1 LNREQSL
8 ALFATGRDAWNA
20 WAEKMSGERAALEA
34 EGTWV
39 DDPFESEW
47 NEPTRAWHAAAAA
60 DFSAY
65 TFQEPAEFS
74 GFVFPGDARFG
85 EASFSGDA
93 DFYSATFSGHAE
105 FGKATFT
112 GKAWFDGTT
121 FTGDALFDRTTFTGE
136 ARFDKVTFTGAAR
149 FKGATFMGDAA
160 FGEAT
165 FKGGAGFD
173 GATFMGDAGL
183 EAATFAG
190 DAGFGR
196 ANFADSA
203 WFGAATFV
211 GDAEFVG
218 VTFAGDAG
226 FDAATFAG
234 RAWFSGAIFREGAGF
249 GGATFTGDAWFG
261 GATFAG
267 RAGFLQAVFE
277 GIADFDHAKF
287 EGSANFRA
295 IEAKSAFSLAS
306 ANFLV
311 VPDFIQAHFAEA
323 PRLDDCRIAPPRVWP
338 TTPARVKDSFTG
350 DPGLAARWRALKRLA
365 IQGHDHARE
374 QAFFKGELKARRWGE
389 DRPWHAVF
397 WFGVFYQVLSDFG
410 RSPWRP
416 LLWWGA
422 SVLGFAG
429 LYLGR
434 HPVLAEESASGFAW
448 ALGRWTGAGGEAP
461 PLACV
466 AGPGEPW
473 VAAMNLSL
481 HKGLLFFGL
490 VPLDKLNRI
499 HACLYGVH
507 PANAA
512 QPSRLP
518 DTFSP
523 VIPDGVTA
531 LGFIQHP
538 LSAVLIFLILL
549 AIRNH
554 FRIK

>member
-1 LNREQSL
+1 
-8 ALFATGRDAWNA
+8 
-20 WAEKMSGERAALEA
+20 
-34 EGTWV
+34 V
-39 DDPFESEW
+39 DF
-47 NEPTRAWHAAAAA
+47 
-60 DFSAY
+60 F
-65 TFQEPAEFS
+65 
-74 GFVFPGDARFG
+74 GFVFPGGARF
-85 EASFSGDA
+85 S
-93 DFYSATFSGHAE
+93 
-105 FGKATFT
+105 KAAFRDRA
-112 GKAWFDGTT
+112 G
-121 FTGDALFDRTTFTGE
+121 FDRATFTGE
-136 ARFDKVTFTGAAR
+136 AEFDGVTFTGNVTFYEAR
-149 FKGATFMGDAA
+149 FSGDAW

-165 FKGGAGFD
+165 F
-173 GATFMGDAGL
+173 T
-183 EAATFAG
+183 
-190 DAGFGR
+190 R
-196 ANFADSA
+196 Y
-203 WFGAATFV
+203 
-211 GDAEFVG
+211 
-218 VTFAGDAG
+218 
-226 FDAATFAG
+226 
-234 RAWFSGAIFREGAGF
+234 AGF
-249 GGATFTGDAWFG
+249 GGATFTGDAGFIGATFTGEAWFVEATFSGGARFGGGTFSGNAWFDGAAFTGDAGFREATFSGHAGFG

-267 RAGFLQAVFE
+267 YAGFSGATFTGDAGFSEATFSGHAGFSEATFSGGARFGGATFTGNAWFREVTFTGEAWFLGATFTGDAGFAGATLTGDAWFDGATFAGEAVFLQAIFE
-277 GIADFDHAKF
+277 GLTAFDRATF
-287 EGSANFRA
+287 DRSANFRA
-295 IEAKSAFSLAS
+295 IEAKSAFSLAG
-306 ANFLV
+306 ARFLA

-323 PRLDDCRIAPPRVWP
+323 PRLDDCRIAPRRVRP
-338 TTPARVKDSFTG
+338 IAPARVKDRFTG
-350 DPGLAARWRALKRLA
+350 DPDLAARWRALKRLA

-374 QAFFKGELKARRWGE
+374 QAFFKGELTARRWSE

-410 RSPWRP
+410 RSPWQP
-416 LLWWGA
+416 LLWWGV

-434 HPVLAEESASGFAW
+434 HPVVAEESWSGIAW

-473 VAAMNLSL
+473 LAAMNLSL

-507 PANAA
+507 PADAA

-518 DTFSP
+518 ESFSP